1 MDPNNCGETSRSG
14 KLNKSDKLIIVI
26 HEIYGVNQ
34 HIKTYC
40 NHFAKLGYEVICPN
54 LLNKEQPFP
63 YDQEET
69 AYQHFMNELGFLMA
83 RDKINKMINEY
94 REKYKKI
101 YLVGFSVGA
110 TISWLCSD
118 DEGVN
123 GIIGYYG
130 SRIRDYMNVYPKCPV
145 ILFFPEKEEAFH
157 VDDLISK
164 LIEKKV
170 DVHKFEGNHG
180 FSDPSSMN
188 YNKRSDEEAFQSVVD
203 FLDSLEVPKIPIN

>member
-1 MDPNNCGETSRSG
+1 MDFNNCGETSRSG

-40 NHFAKLGYEVICPN
+40 NHFAKLGYEVFCPN

-83 RDKINKMINEY
+83 RDKINKMIKEY

-118 DEGVN
+118 DEGIN

-180 FSDPSSMN
+180 FSDPFSMN
-188 YNKRSDEEAFQSVVD
+188 YNKHSDEEAFQSVVD

>member
-1 MDPNNCGETSRSG
+1 MDLNNCGETSRSG

-40 NHFAKLGYEVICPN
+40 NHFAKLGYEVFCPN

-83 RDKINKMINEY
+83 RDKINKMIKEY

-118 DEGVN
+118 DEGIN

-180 FSDPSSMN
+180 FSDPFSMN
-188 YNKRSDEEAFQSVVD
+188 YNKHSDEEAFQSVVD

>member
-1 MDPNNCGETSRSG
+1 M
-14 KLNKSDKLIIVI
+14 NKSDKLIIVI

-40 NHFAKLGYEVICPN
+40 NHFAKLGYEVFCPN

-83 RDKINKMINEY
+83 RDKINKMIKEY

-118 DEGVN
+118 DEGIN

-180 FSDPSSMN
+180 FSDPFSMN
-188 YNKRSDEEAFQSVVD
+188 YNKHSDEEAFQSVVD

>member
-40 NHFAKLGYEVICPN
+40 NHFAKLGYEVFCPN

-69 AYQHFMNELGFLMA
+69 AYQYFTNEIGFLKA
-83 RDKINKMINEY
+83 RDKINIIIKEN

-110 TISWLCSD
+110 TISWLCSNVND
-118 DEGVN
+118 VDGV
-123 GIIGYYG
+123 IGYYG
-130 SRIRDYMNVYPKCPV
+130 SRIRNYMNVYPKCPV
-145 ILFFPEKEEAFH
+145 LLFFPEKEEAFD
-157 VDDLISK
+157 VDDINPK
-164 LIEKKV
+164 LIEKNV
-170 DVHKFEGNHG
+170 EVHKFEGKHG
-180 FSDPSSMN
+180 FSDRFSMK
-188 YNKRSDEEAFQSVVD
+188 YNKHSAEAAFQIVVD
-203 FLDSLEVPKIPIN
+203 FLESLDVRHIPIN

>member
-40 NHFAKLGYEVICPN
+40 NHFAKLGYEVFCPN

-145 ILFFPEKEEAFH
+145 LLFFPEKEEAFH
-157 VDDLISK
+157 VDDLIPK

-170 DVHKFEGNHG
+170 EVHKFEGNHG
-180 FSDPSSMN
+180 FSDPFSMN
-188 YNKRSDEEAFQSVVD
+188 YNKYSDEEAFQSVVD
-203 FLDSLEVPKIPIN
+203 FLDSLEVPNIPIN

>member
-1 MDPNNCGETSRSG
+1 VDPNNCGETSRSG
-14 KLNKSDKLIIVI
+14 KLNKSDRLIIVI

-40 NHFAKLGYEVICPN
+40 NHFAKLGYKVFFPN
-54 LLNKEQPFP
+54 LLKNEHPFP
-63 YDQEET
+63 YDHEET
-69 AYQHFMNELGFLMA
+69 AYQHFMHEIGFLMA
-83 RDKINKMINEY
+83 RDKINKMIKEN

-118 DEGVN
+118 DEGVD

-130 SRIRDYMNVYPKCPV
+130 SRIRNYMNVYPKCPV
-145 ILFFPEKEEAFH
+145 LLFFPEKEEAFH
-157 VDDLISK
+157 VDDLIPK
-164 LIEKKV
+164 LIEKNV
-170 DVHKFEGNHG
+170 EVNKFEGKHG
-180 FSDPSSMN
+180 FSDPFSMK
-188 YNKRSDEEAFQSVVD
+188 YNKHSAEEAFQSVVD